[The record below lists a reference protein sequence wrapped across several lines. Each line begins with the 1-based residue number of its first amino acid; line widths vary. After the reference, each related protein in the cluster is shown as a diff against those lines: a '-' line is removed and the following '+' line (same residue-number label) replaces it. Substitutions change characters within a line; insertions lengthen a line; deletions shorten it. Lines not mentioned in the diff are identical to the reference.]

1 MRKELYFWKY
11 KSLSDVLIKNFEEK
25 AIEAHFVP
33 EAEDAK
39 EKVRSLLPEGASVA
53 VGGSLTLK
61 ETGILELLRNGNY
74 DFKDRYAAKTEEEK
88 KKVRL
93 ENYHVEYFLCSAN
106 AITMRGEIVQCDGL
120 GTRVSPM
127 LYGPSRV
134 IIVAGMNKVVNDLE
148 AALDRI
154 RYIAPMNAK
163 RLKLKTPCVD
173 TGICTD
179 CSSHNRICENYVVI
193 SDSHFSPDHFKV
205 ILVGEDLGL

>member
-11 KSLSDVLIKNFEEK
+11 KSLSEVLIKNFKERAIK
-25 AIEAHFVP
+25 AEFFSD
-33 EAEDAK
+33 AESAK
-39 EKVRSLLPEGASVA
+39 EKVKTLLQKGSSVA
-53 VGGSLTLK
+53 VGGSITLK
-61 ETGILELLRNGNY
+61 ETGILELLRNGDY
-74 DFKDRYAAKTEEEK
+74 DFKDRYAATTEEEK
-88 KKVRL
+88 RKVSL

-127 LYGPSRV
+127 LYGPNKV
-134 IIVAGMNKVVNDLE
+134 IIVAGMNKVVNDME
-148 AALDRI
+148 AALDRL

-179 CSSHNRICENYVVI
+179 CSSHNRICENYVVV
-193 SDSHFSPDHFKV
+193 SDSHFSPDHFTV
-205 ILVGEDLGL
+205 VLVGEDLGL